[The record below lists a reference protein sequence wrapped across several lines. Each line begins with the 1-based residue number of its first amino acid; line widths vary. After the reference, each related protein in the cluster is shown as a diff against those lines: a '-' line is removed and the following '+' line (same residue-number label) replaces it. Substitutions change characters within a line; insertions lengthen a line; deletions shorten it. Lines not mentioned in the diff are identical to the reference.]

1 MYFLISICL
10 IFIIYLSCEFKFKIQ
25 ILQIFMISKTL
36 YIIVLYKLPLIEIYF
51 P

>member
-10 IFIIYLSCEFKFKIQ
+10 IFIIYLCCDFKFRIQ
-25 ILQIFMISKTL
+25 ILQIFMISKNL
-36 YIIVLYKLPLIEIYF
+36 YIALYKLPLIEIYF